1 MPSVRF
7 GSQKMITLLELSRIF
22 LSSAIDRVLLQ
33 VPFIAGHLPT
43 VRSSICFL
51 RARLVS
57 CCLGCGTLNA
67 APSLSPSPV
76 FALYV
81 KEMSEGLNEHIS
93 TL

>member
-7 GSQKMITLLELSRIF
+7 GSQKMIALLELSRIF
-22 LSSAIDRVLLQ
+22 LSSAIDRVLR

-43 VRSSICFL
+43 VRSSVCFF

-57 CCLGCGTLNA
+57 CCHGRGTVNA

-81 KEMSEGLNEHIS
+81 KEVGEGLNEHIS